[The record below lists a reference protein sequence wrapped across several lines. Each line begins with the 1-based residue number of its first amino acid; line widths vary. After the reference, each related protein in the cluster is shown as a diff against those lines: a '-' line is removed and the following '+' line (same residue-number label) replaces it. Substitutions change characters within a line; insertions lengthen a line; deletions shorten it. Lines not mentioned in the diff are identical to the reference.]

1 MEISL
6 NNAIGSITHQLQIWR
21 RDFHQYAES
30 GWFEFRTATLV
41 ADELDRLG
49 YQLQLGKEV
58 INAEDR
64 MGLPSPQQLAEQE
77 KRAIEQGALTKWLPI
92 FQEDLRGSL
101 RR

>member
-64 MGLPSPQQLAEQE
+64 MGLPHHSNWQSKKNEPLSKA
-77 KRAIEQGALTKWLPI
+77 R
-92 FQEDLRGSL
+92 
-101 RR
+101 